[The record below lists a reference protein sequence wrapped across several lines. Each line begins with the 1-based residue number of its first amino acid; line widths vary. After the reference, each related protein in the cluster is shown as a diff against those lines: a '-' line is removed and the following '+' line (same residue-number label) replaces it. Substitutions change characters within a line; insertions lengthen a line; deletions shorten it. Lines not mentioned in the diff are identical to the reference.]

1 MKTSEALSNARQLV
15 EEWEFITTTERPEPN
30 RLDVA
35 LTTVDDL
42 IPVVVGLRVIRLGY
56 LTAITG
62 LDLGVE
68 AGELEILYHFCA
80 AAAVIT
86 LRVRVPRQAASVP
99 TLTEII
105 PSAESFERELSEMFG
120 IEIVG
125 LRNPMRLYLPDD
137 LPEDVFPLRKDITD
151 IEITE
156 SVTLQEI

>member
-1 MKTSEALSNARQLV
+1 MKTAEALSKARQLV
-15 EEWEFITTTERPEPN
+15 EEWEFKTITDRPEPN

-42 IPVVVGLRVIRLGY
+42 IPIVVGLRVIRLGY
-56 LTAITG
+56 LSAITG
-62 LDLGVE
+62 LDLGADE
-68 AGELEILYHFCA
+68 GELEILYHFCT

-86 LRVRVPRQAASVP
+86 LRVRVPRQDASVP

-105 PSAESFERELSEMFG
+105 PSAEAFERELSEMFG

-125 LRNPMRLYLPDD
+125 LRNNLRLYLPDD
-137 LPEDVFPLRKDITD
+137 LPEDIFPLRKDISD
-151 IEITE
+151 LEISQ